1 MHELLSIFACLL
13 RSYRLFIMSKFIKS
27 IPISLLWL
35 SWIVFTAHLVFPH
48 DHHLIDSFTTKED
61 SCPVSK
67 GNIGHQSGFP
77 VHCHA
82 FNDLVSEK
90 AITYVISKYIH
101 SDNISTGCYPDTLT
115 FNLPISGITITN
127 KPEHVAVSYMLG
139 LSTLRAP
146 PSLI

>member
-13 RSYRLFIMSKFIKS
+13 RSYMLFIMSKFIKS

-48 DHHLIDSFTTKED
+48 DHHLTDSFTTKED

-67 GNIGHQSGFP
+67 GNTGHQSGFP

-101 SDNISTGCYPDTLT
+101 SDKISTGCYPDALT
-115 FNLPISGITITN
+115 FNFPISGIPITD
-127 KPEHVAVSYMLG
+127 KPVPVPVSYMLG